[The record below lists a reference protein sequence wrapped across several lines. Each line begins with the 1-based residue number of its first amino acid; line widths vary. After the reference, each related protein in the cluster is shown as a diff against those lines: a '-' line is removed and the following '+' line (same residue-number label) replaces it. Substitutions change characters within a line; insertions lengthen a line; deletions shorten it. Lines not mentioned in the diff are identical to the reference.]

1 MSERVKQG
9 KMSKD
14 EIFIFVKKYF
24 TDTFEIPENKIN
36 LTANLFEDLEL
47 DSIDALD
54 MVGMLEAEMNI
65 ETDEKELKRIMTVQ
79 NVVDYII
86 LKTSG
91 QKNISLNPQATI

>member
-1 MSERVKQG
+1 MSR
-9 KMSKD
+9 D
-14 EIFIFVKKYF
+14 EILIFVKKYF

-65 ETDEKELKRIMTVQ
+65 ETDEKELKKIMTVQ

-86 LKTSG
+86 LKTSH
-91 QKNISLNPQATI
+91 QKNINLNSQATI

>member
-1 MSERVKQG
+1 MKR
-9 KMSKD
+9 D

-24 TDTFEIPENKIN
+24 TDTFEIPGNKIN
-36 LTANLFEDLEL
+36 LNANLFEDLEL

-65 ETDEKELKRIMTVQ
+65 ETDEKELKKILTVQ

-86 LKTSG
+86 LKTSQ
-91 QKNISLNPQATI
+91 QKNINLNSQATI

>member
-1 MSERVKQG
+1 MKR
-9 KMSKD
+9 D

-24 TDTFEIPENKIN
+24 TDTFEIPENKITLN
-36 LTANLFEDLEL
+36 ANLFEDLEL

-65 ETDEKELKRIMTVQ
+65 ETDEKELKKILTVQ

-86 LKTSG
+86 LKTSH
-91 QKNISLNPQATI
+91 QKNINLNSQAMI